1 MGSSASSSVSSSD
14 SPSVA
19 SRRSGTSDGRVGS
32 SSGRTCSDGVD
43 EPGAPAGAASTPA
56 SGSAAASDDFT
67 PRASFSLHLA
77 SLLRS
82 LAFSFGVFSFHVSRR
97 GRLFRFFSRL
107 FLRSSLSRRR
117 AALSGESGGGR
128 HLTSGISSRDMI
140 GHLSHTALR
149 RPLSR
154 CPAAG
159 DDSSASPSSCDGASV
174 SSSTRAA
181 RALRL
186 TTHENVAQA
195 QEHCE
200 ALALVTARIRS
211 SSRGCPSMTW
221 KSTGWVQRALMMPTA
236 APTAPSHSPSL
247 GMTVRHSPQPPPGR
261 ASSPGDTAGVEAGGS
276 SSSGIQNPS
285 TSRPSV
291 LSSFFSTSSLISP
304 SSFLSTFCFF
314 SPSSLSF
321 LRALAG
327 CPSTSMTTVSCIT
340 RSPS

>member
-1 MGSSASSSVSSSD
+1 
-14 SPSVA
+14 
-19 SRRSGTSDGRVGS
+19 
-32 SSGRTCSDGVD
+32 
-43 EPGAPAGAASTPA
+43 
-56 SGSAAASDDFT
+56 
-67 PRASFSLHLA
+67 
-77 SLLRS
+77 
-82 LAFSFGVFSFHVSRR
+82 
-97 GRLFRFFSRL
+97 
-107 FLRSSLSRRR
+107 
-117 AALSGESGGGR
+117 
-128 HLTSGISSRDMI
+128 MI

-159 DDSSASPSSCDGASV
+159 DDSRASPSSCEGFRVV

-181 RALRL
+181 RELRL

-236 APTAPSHSPSL
+236 APTAPSHSPSF
-247 GMTVRHSPQPPPGR
+247 GMTVRHSSQPPPGR
-261 ASSPGDTAGVEAGGS
+261 VSSPGDGGVEAGGS

-285 TSRPSV
+285 TSRPFA
-291 LSSFFSTSSLISP
+291 LFSFFSTSSLFSP
-304 SSFLSTFCFF
+304 SSFFSSFSFF
-314 SPSSLSF
+314 SPSSFSF

-340 RSPS
+340 RSLS

>member
-14 SPSVA
+14 SSVA
-19 SRRSGTSDGRVGS
+19 SRRSGTSRRAGS
-32 SSGRTCSDGVD
+32 SSGRTSSDGVD

-67 PRASFSLHLA
+67 PRASFSLRLA

-140 GHLSHTALR
+140 GHLVAHSALR

-211 SSRGCPSMTW
+211 SSRGA
-221 KSTGWVQRALMMPTA
+221 R
-236 APTAPSHSPSL
+236 
-247 GMTVRHSPQPPPGR
+247 R
-261 ASSPGDTAGVEAGGS
+261 
-276 SSSGIQNPS
+276 
-285 TSRPSV
+285 
-291 LSSFFSTSSLISP
+291 
-304 SSFLSTFCFF
+304 
-314 SPSSLSF
+314 
-321 LRALAG
+321 
-327 CPSTSMTTVSCIT
+327 
-340 RSPS
+340 